1 MKTEIAHYIRKSAI
15 TKTQQISVSGIR
27 SFHITASVT
36 APFLVFIACCIGQ
49 SGNAME
55 NGPIETGSLDV
66 KWIRGSDPCNKNNDP
81 NFQVH
86 RYAENTYILRQNK
99 CVSRHSPFSYLLFG
113 EDRAI
118 LFDTGAI
125 PDSSEEADVKEKN
138 GLKQIIDDVIDNW
151 STEKNRERPEL
162 TVAHFHNHADHLYA
176 DPQFEDDDSV
186 VVVGTGAEAVAA
198 FFGVSDWPNNTAT
211 FELGNR
217 TLTVIPIP
225 GHTEDSIT
233 IYDPWTQFL
242 LTGDSV
248 YPGYIFI
255 PDWAELTKSVN
266 RLVDFSDD
274 YPVSYILGTHIEMTT
289 SPGVGYGGTYQPNEH
304 VLQLETKHLL
314 ELRDS
319 LVELAGAPAEKVH
332 DDFIIVPRVFGPE
345 AFGDN

>member
-1 MKTEIAHYIRKSAI
+1 MNSDITQFRKRSVVMSIQHRSTSRIRN
-15 TKTQQISVSGIR
+15 
-27 SFHITASVT
+27 FHITTSVT
-36 APFLVFIACCIGQ
+36 GRFLIIVAFGVGQ
-49 SGNAME
+49 SGSALE
-55 NGPIETGSLDV
+55 NGPVETGSLDV
-66 KWIRGSDPCNKNNDP
+66 KWIHGSDPCYSNNDP

-113 EDRAI
+113 EERAI

-138 GLKQIIDDVIDNW
+138 GLKKIIDDVIENW
-151 STEKNRERPEL
+151 SAEQNRERPRL
-162 TVAHFHNHADHLYA
+162 TVAHFHNHGDHLYT
-176 DPQFEDDDSV
+176 DPQFEADDNAV
-186 VVVGTGAEAVAA
+186 VAGTGTEAVAD
-198 FFGVSDWPNNTAT
+198 FFGLTDWPNTTAT
-211 FELGNR
+211 FDLGNR
-217 TLTVIPIP
+217 ALTVIPIP
-225 GHTEDSIT
+225 GHTEDSIA

-242 LTGDSV
+242 LTGNSV

-255 PDWAELTKSVN
+255 PDWTELTKSIK
-266 RLVDFSDD
+266 RLVNFTAGH
-274 YPVSYILGTHIEMTT
+274 PVSYILGTHIEMTT

>member
-1 MKTEIAHYIRKSAI
+1 MIVAVGLGQIGNTMEI
-15 TKTQQISVSGIR
+15 
-27 SFHITASVT
+27 
-36 APFLVFIACCIGQ
+36 
-49 SGNAME
+49 
-55 NGPIETGSLDV
+55 GPVETGSLDV
-66 KWIRGSDPCNKNNDP
+66 KWIHGSDPCNNNNDP
-81 NFQVH
+81 YFQVH

-138 GLKQIIDDVIDNW
+138 GLKQIIDDVIENW
-151 STEKNRERPEL
+151 SAEQNRERPHL
-162 TVAHFHNHADHLYA
+162 TVAHFHNHVDHLYA

-186 VVVGTGAEAVAA
+186 VVVGTGAEAVAE
-198 FFGVSDWPNNTAT
+198 FFGVSDWPSDTAT

-274 YPVSYILGTHIEMTT
+274 HPVSYILGTHIEMTT